1 MGEDLADKVDD
12 FICAWDKVVGTD
24 LDTLVV
30 LILGWLGFGGIIFTV
45 SHLVYST
52 LGPGDVTSQPPPS
65 DIPPFKGVNDHV
77 PSPLSNGVNKS
88 SVTPAMPSPSSV
100 SSQIPAQPPP
110 TSEYGVVGS
119 DPGQPHFYLLLHNH
133 NHLIAGAVQFVSLC
147 LQYLYSRPS
156 FSDHLISVWLQN
168 LNQFTIKSAVDDGML
183 VEFSDIQ
190 DRASLSPAATNMTV
204 DTLPN
209 DNLLFAGEMT
219 TTLTFNMKT
228 SRPVKDE
235 LIIK

>member
-30 LILGWLGFGGIIFTV
+30 LILGWLGFGGVIFTV

-52 LGPGDVTSQPPPS
+52 LGPGDASSQSQPTN
-65 DIPPFKGVNDHV
+65 IPPFKGASDHGTAPV
-77 PSPLSNGVNKS
+77 SNGVSKPL
-88 SVTPAMPSPSSV
+88 TSPSSV
-100 SSQIPAQPPP
+100 ISSQIPAQPAP

-119 DPGQPHFYLLLHNH
+119 DPG
-133 NHLIAGAVQFVSLC
+133 AVQYVSLC
-147 LQYLYSRPS
+147 LQYLYTKPS
-156 FSDHLISVWLQN
+156 FSDHLLSVWLQN

-183 VEFSDIQ
+183 VEFTDIQ
-190 DRASLSPAATNMTV
+190 DKASLTPAAANMTV

-209 DNLLFAGEMT
+209 DNLLFAGELT
-219 TTLTFNMKT
+219 STLSFNMKT
-228 SRPVKDE
+228 SRPVKDD